1 LIESALLRRQRVVTA
16 WLFLFPTLLVLMLV
30 AGWPLARTLWF
41 SFTDARL
48 DALEDAHFTGLDNFR
63 ALAEDPNWWRA
74 VWVTVRFSA
83 ISVALETGLG
93 MIFALALNVR
103 FRGQGWL
110 RAAVLVPWA
119 IPTIVSAK
127 MWGWMLHDVYGV
139 INHVLL
145 KLHLIPGPL
154 AWTAD
159 SVLSVISVI
168 AVDVWKT
175 TPFMALLILA
185 GLQQLPQDCYE
196 AARLD
201 GAGPLRVF
209 FRITLPLLRGP
220 LLVAVVFRALDAMRV
235 FDLFYVLTNNSNESM
250 SMAVYARQQMFDF
263 QEIGMGAAASTALFS
278 IIALMTV
285 AYLLVIRGSL
295 EETTG

>member
-1 LIESALLRRQRVVTA
+1 LIESALLRRQRVITA
-16 WLFLFPTLLVLMLV
+16 WIFLLPTLVVLLLV
-30 AGWPLARTLWF
+30 AGWPLGRTIWF
-41 SFTDARL
+41 SLTDARL
-48 DALEDAHFTGLDNFR
+48 DALEDAKFTGLDNFR
-63 ALAEDPNWWRA
+63 ALFEDPNWRSA
-74 VWVTVRFSA
+74 VWVTLRFSA
-83 ISVALETGLG
+83 ISVTLETVLG
-93 MIFALALNVR
+93 MIIALALNVK
-103 FRGQGWL
+103 FRGQGLL

-139 INHVLL
+139 VNHVLL
-145 KLHLIPGPL
+145 KLHLIAQPL

-159 SVLSVISVI
+159 PFLSIIAVI

-220 LLVAVVFRALDAMRV
+220 LLVAIIFRVLDAMRV

-263 QEIGMGAAASTALFS
+263 QEIGMGAAASTALFA

-285 AYLLVIRGSL
+285 AYLVLMRGSL
-295 EETTG
+295 EETA